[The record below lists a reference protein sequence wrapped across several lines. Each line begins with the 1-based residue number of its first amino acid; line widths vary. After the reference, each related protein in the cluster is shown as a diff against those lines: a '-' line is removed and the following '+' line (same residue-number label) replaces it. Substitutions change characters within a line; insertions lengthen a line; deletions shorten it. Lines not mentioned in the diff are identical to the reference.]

1 VKDCPSSAEIA
12 RKPEHFQRAF
22 IHKFDFFFTL

>member
-1 VKDCPSSAEIA
+1 VNECLSSAEMT
-12 RKPEHFQRAF
+12 RKPKHFQRAF

>member
-1 VKDCPSSAEIA
+1 VNECSFSAETA

>member
-1 VKDCPSSAEIA
+1 MLVSTETPW
-12 RKPEHFQRAF
+12 KPEHFQRAF